1 MNLYL
6 RIDYHLREC
15 LAHVPRA
22 LQVDV
27 EHGVV
32 VLLRHLEHVTVARDP
47 RAVDD
52 DVRHSGHPGLDL
64 SGRLRHRFAGS
75 HIDLD

>member
-32 VLLRHLEHVTVARDP
+32 VLLRHLEHVTVARDAG
-47 RAVDD
+47 AVDH
-52 DVRHSGHPGLDL
+52 DVRHSGHFGLDL
-64 SGRLRHRFAGS
+64 AGCPHHGFAGS